1 MSTTFDLVEFELSGE
16 RYALDIYLAR
26 EIVEMMPIT
35 PIPRAPSY
43 ISGIMNLRGEI
54 TSIISLNYL
63 LSLPPDDDLENR
75 KIIVLTT
82 ETAGGSN
89 VGIIVDDVHSVI
101 QVSEDDVEHVGEGI
115 SSDVSNFVKG
125 IIKVG
130 CDDAEKKQGLVIWI
144 DMLHLL
150 KDLENRAS

>member
-1 MSTTFDLVEFELSGE
+1 MSTHFDLVEFELSGE

-35 PIPRAPSY
+35 PIPRAPPY
-43 ISGIMNLRGEI
+43 ISGIINLRGEI
-54 TSIISLNYL
+54 TSILSLNHL
-63 LSLPPDDDLENR
+63 LSLPPNDEMENR

-101 QVSEDDVEHVGEGI
+101 QVSEDDVEQVGDGI
-115 SSDVSNFVKG
+115 SSDIGSFVKG

-130 CDDAEKKQGLVIWI
+130 SDDNEKKQGLVIWV
-144 DMLHLL
+144 DMLRLL
-150 KDLENRAS
+150 KDLESRTQ